1 MLELGQAVE
10 VEVLQH
16 VVVGDPQADDGR
28 QVVKLRTGALERA
41 GAGVRIVHL
50 VAAIEVLGHDDLL
63 LGQRLQ
69 DLGIEVLGICRHHQ
83 RDRGDEAEDNL
94 CAHRDR
100 SDADGAR
107 ASSHPVGDFR
117 ASHAC

>member
-41 GAGVRIVHL
+41 GAGVGVVDL
-50 VAAIEVLGHDDLL
+50 VAAIEDPGS
-63 LGQRLQ
+63 R
-69 DLGIEVLGICRHHQ
+69 
-83 RDRGDEAEDNL
+83 
-94 CAHRDR
+94 
-100 SDADGAR
+100 
-107 ASSHPVGDFR
+107 
-117 ASHAC
+117 